1 MRSKALSFLS
11 QFRRWGLAYGIEELS
26 LCGGARKELP
36 SALALQRA
44 LGEALLARD
53 PQQAAFGLTEV
64 AFECVVGPR
73 QARHVIAVKQAWP
86 IAPANRVEMTTKRM
100 EGWRAIGPLPHYV
113 EIVAQLSRDLS
124 RVQGVRGTGF

>member
-11 QFRRWGLAYGIEELS
+11 QLRRWGLAYGIEELS
-26 LCGGARKELP
+26 LCCGARKELP

-53 PQQAAFGLTEV
+53 PQQAATCLTEV

-73 QARHVIAVKQAWP
+73 QARYVIAVKQAWP
-86 IAPANRVEMTTKRM
+86 IAPTDLVKVMAKR
-100 EGWRAIGPLPHYV
+100 I
-113 EIVAQLSRDLS
+113 
-124 RVQGVRGTGF
+124 